1 MEVPRT
7 APLAEATLRLSPD
20 ARRHRYLL
28 WDPAADQA
36 MDMPPRQAE
45 QFLLARDALQSG
57 QRPQALD
64 TAAVGSMLTQIDAAR
79 TAAHKRRRP
88 RFNPLF
94 FSLPLLQ
101 VAPYQPR
108 LRRIA
113 ALAYGWPGALM
124 LAGLM
129 LLCGVMATQSQFA
142 LTGSLDQVFSVDA
155 LLAFSLLAPVLKLFH
170 ELGHVLAATRFGVR
184 VGRAGMMFVALYPL
198 PFVDCSRADV
208 TATRTQRIMISQ
220 GGLLADVTIGLC
232 AFVAWHLTDSP
243 WQKQLFG
250 HVFLFNTLSTLLFN
264 LNPLM
269 KLDGYFALSD
279 GLYRRNFHAQSSVAL
294 SRLMSTLG
302 RGEFR
307 AAQVLAITRW
317 PQLLFAV
324 AALIYKVYILAF
336 ITWMLLPRYYG
347 LGALAVGWGA
357 VLMFV
362 IPRLAG
368 ASKPSQ
374 GAGTG
379 RAWLRRRWP
388 WLILALFGLLC
399 LPLPHRL
406 TLPVSLDVQGAYAV
420 RAQEAGVLTRLSPPG
435 PVEAGSLLALLR
447 NPELDRAVTLAQQ
460 EVQVSEAAMD
470 ATRGGEPVAAQ
481 AASERRRAARDIAAV
496 VAAKREALSVSAA
509 RAGEFM
515 PDPSLRP
522 GDWQN
527 PGDRLGSLLPTGP
540 SAALVGH
547 FPELYA
553 QRFRSGDYRLSLRLP
568 GRHRVLDEDLTAS
581 LSRVED
587 RGMQAGR
594 QLRIDVVAGLRPQ
607 QIRAG
612 MGHLKIRFASEPV
625 WRHLVFHARR
635 LRLQYFQA
643 RALAQS
649 PRGE

>member
-1 MEVPRT
+1 MEIPRT
-7 APLAEATLRLSPD
+7 APLAEATLSLSPE

-28 WDPAADQA
+28 WDPAAEQA
-36 MDMPPRQAE
+36 MDMPPQQAE
-45 QFLLARDALQSG
+45 QFLLARDALQAG
-57 QRPQALD
+57 QRSQALD
-64 TAAVGSMLTQIDAAR
+64 TTAVGTLLSQIDAAR
-79 TAAHKRRRP
+79 AAANKRRRP

-124 LAGLM
+124 LASLL

-198 PFVDCSRADV
+198 PFVDCSR
-208 TATRTQRIMISQ
+208 RTQRIIISL

-294 SRLMSTLG
+294 SRLMNALG
-302 RGEFR
+302 QGEFR
-307 AAQVLAITRW
+307 AAQVLATTRW

-324 AALIYKVYILAF
+324 AALVYKVYILAF

-362 IPRLAG
+362 IPRLSG
-368 ASKPSQ
+368 ASTPSQ
-374 GAGTG
+374 GAGAR
-379 RAWLRRRWP
+379 RAGLRRHWP
-388 WLILALFGLLC
+388 WLILASLGLLC

-406 TLPVSLDVQGAYAV
+406 TLPVSLDLQGTYAV

-435 PVEAGSLLALLR
+435 PVEAGSLLATLQ

-460 EVQVSEAAMD
+460 EVQVSESALD
-470 ATRGGEPVAAQ
+470 ATRGGEPLAAQ
-481 AASERRRAARDIAAV
+481 AAKERWRAARDIAAV
-496 VAAKREALSVSAA
+496 VAGKREALSVSAA
-509 RAGEFM
+509 GAGVFM
-515 PDPSLRP
+515 PDPSLRL
-522 GDWQN
+522 GDWQH
-527 PGDRLGSLLPTGP
+527 PGDPLGTLLPTGS

-568 GRHRVLDEDLTAS
+568 HGRAVLHEGLSAT

-587 RGMQAGR
+587 RGVQAGR
-594 QLRIDVVAGLRPQ
+594 QLRIEVVAGLNPQ
-607 QIRAG
+607 QVRAG
-612 MGHLKIRFASEPV
+612 TAHLKIRFATEPV

-643 RALAQS
+643 RAVAQS
-649 PRGE
+649 PRGG

>member
-1 MEVPRT
+1 MEIPRT
-7 APLAEATLRLSPD
+7 APLAEARLSLSPE

-28 WDPAADQA
+28 WDPAAEQA
-36 MDMPPRQAE
+36 MDMPPQQAE

-57 QRPQALD
+57 QRSQALD
-64 TAAVGSMLTQIDAAR
+64 TTAVGTLLSQIDAGR
-79 TAAHKRRRP
+79 AAANKRRRP

-124 LAGLM
+124 LASLL

-208 TATRTQRIMISQ
+208 TATRTQRIIISL

-250 HVFLFNTLSTLLFN
+250 HVFLLNTLSTLLFN

-279 GLYRRNFHAQSSVAL
+279 GLYRRNFHAQSSVTL
-294 SRLMSTLG
+294 SRLMHALG
-302 RGEFR
+302 QGEFG
-307 AAQVLAITRW
+307 LARMLATTRW

-324 AALIYKVYILAF
+324 AALVYKVYILAF

-362 IPRLAG
+362 IPRLSG

-374 GAGTG
+374 GAGAG
-379 RAWLRRRWP
+379 RAGLRRRWP
-388 WLILALFGLLC
+388 WLILVLIGLLC

-406 TLPVSLDVQGAYAV
+406 TLPVSLDLQGTYAV

-435 PVEAGSLLALLR
+435 PVEAGSLLATLQNL
-447 NPELDRAVTLAQQ
+447 ELDRAVTLARQ
-460 EVQVSEAAMD
+460 EVQVSEAALD
-470 ATRGGEPVAAQ
+470 ATRGGEPLAAQ
-481 AASERRRAARDIAAV
+481 AAKERWRAARDIAAV
-496 VAAKREALSVSAA
+496 VAGKREALSVSAA
-509 RAGEFM
+509 AAGVFM
-515 PDPSLRP
+515 PDPSLRL
-522 GDWQN
+522 GDWQH
-527 PGDRLGSLLPTGP
+527 PGDPLGSLLPTGS

-553 QRFRSGDYRLSLRLP
+553 QRFRSGDYRLALRLP
-568 GRHRVLDEDLTAS
+568 RGRAVLNEDLSAT

-587 RGMQAGR
+587 RGVQAGR
-594 QLRIDVVAGLRPQ
+594 QLRIEVVAGLNPQ
-607 QIRAG
+607 QVRVGTA
-612 MGHLKIRFASEPV
+612 HLKIRFATEPV

-649 PRGE
+649 PRDG